1 MDHFKWLKED
11 QILIWN
17 SWQQL
22 KQNWWKVRKN
32 KVLIGNTQGQ
42 AIKAQNV
49 FWNTY
54 CIIFKCKMSI
64 EEQEIRSITAK
75 NRSIDLKDQREN
87 EIP

>member
-1 MDHFKWLKED
+1 MDHFKWPKED

-22 KQNWWKVRKN
+22 KQNWWKGIFF
-32 KVLIGNTQGQ
+32 LIGNTQGQ

-54 CIIFKCKMSI
+54 YIIFKCKMSI